1 LLKESSVTS
10 SSDLE
15 IPERVRALNKVKAEK
30 RIQELRELIN
40 RHNHLYYVLDN
51 PEISDSEYDKLMR
64 ELIDLESQFPELIT
78 QDSPTQR
85 IGGKPLAAFKRVT
98 HREAMISLAD
108 AFNEGELRDFHRR
121 VTATVGNQVE
131 YVVELKIDGLAISLT
146 YENGILVT
154 AATRGDGTV
163 GEDVTQ
169 NVKTIKSVPL
179 RLNVTSSNI
188 PSLIEVR
195 GEIYLPKEGF
205 QKLNQERE
213 DMELPTFANPRNAAA
228 GSIRQLD
235 PKIAAKRPLSTF
247 MYAIGYREGIQFDT
261 HYDVLEFY
269 KACGFRVNPHIKLF
283 ESFDDVIDY
292 CMSWREKRDL
302 LPYEIDGMVIK
313 VNSLQHQKILGST
326 AKNPRWAIAYKFPAE
341 QKVSVIEDIIV
352 SVGRTGILTPNAV
365 LTPVSIAG
373 STVSRATL
381 HNEDYIKEKDIRIG
395 DTVIVQKAGDI
406 IPEVVEVVKEKR
418 TGNEKEFK
426 MPQRCPECGAE
437 TIRVPGEAAYRCT
450 GVSCPAQIRRSI
462 IHFASRDAMDIR
474 GLGPA
479 VVSLLLSKNLIKD
492 ASDIYFLKKE
502 DLVTLERMGEKSAG
516 NLIKAIQDSK
526 KQPLNR
532 LIYAL
537 GIPFIGSK
545 ASFLLAQALVSMEQ
559 LRSATYNQL
568 ISIPEIGDKMAE
580 SIVTFFKQE
589 QTNKLLDRLSN
600 AGLNM
605 QEPISTGGLKPL
617 ENLTFVL
624 TGTLEKYSRNEA
636 KEIIENLGGRVASS
650 VSKKTDYVV
659 VGKDPGSKYDK
670 AVKLGV
676 KIIDEKEFDKLIA
689 AE

>member
-1 LLKESSVTS
+1 MIDLK
-10 SSDLE
+10 
-15 IPERVRALNKVKAEK
+15 IPERVRFLDRVQAER

-40 RHNHLYYVLDN
+40 HHNHLYYVLDN
-51 PEISDSEYDKLMR
+51 PEISDIEYDKLMR

-78 QDSPTQR
+78 PDSPTQR

-108 AFNEGELRDFHRR
+108 AFSESDLRDFHRR
-121 VTATVGNQVE
+121 VTSIVGNQVE

-179 RLNVTSSNI
+179 RLNVPSSKI

-205 QKLNQERE
+205 KKLNEERE
-213 DMELPTFANPRNAAA
+213 DMELMPFANPRNAAA

-247 MYAIGYREGIQFDT
+247 MYAIGYTEGIQFDT
-261 HYDVLEFY
+261 HFDVLEFY
-269 KACGFRVNPHIKLF
+269 KVCGFRVNPHIKLF
-283 ESFDDVIDY
+283 KSFDDVIDY

-313 VNSLQHQKILGST
+313 VNSLQFQRILGST

-365 LTPVSIAG
+365 LTPVRIAG

-381 HNEDYIKEKDIRIG
+381 HNEDYIREKDIRIG
-395 DTVIVQKAGDI
+395 DSVVVQKAGDI
-406 IPEVVEVVKEKR
+406 IPEVVEVIKEKR

-426 MPQRCPECGAE
+426 MPHCCPECGSE

-479 VVSLLLSKNLIKD
+479 VVSLLLSAGLIKD

-502 DLVTLERMGEKSAG
+502 DLVTLERMGEKSAD
-516 NLIKAIQDSK
+516 NLIKAIQNSK

-568 ISIPEIGDKMAE
+568 ITIPEIGDKMAE

-605 QEPISTGGLKPL
+605 QEPISTG
-617 ENLTFVL
+617 
-624 TGTLEKYSRNEA
+624 
-636 KEIIENLGGRVASS
+636 
-650 VSKKTDYVV
+650 
-659 VGKDPGSKYDK
+659 
-670 AVKLGV
+670 
-676 KIIDEKEFDKLIA
+676 
-689 AE
+689 

>member
-1 LLKESSVTS
+1 MRFLDKAQA
-10 SSDLE
+10 
-15 IPERVRALNKVKAEK
+15 ER
-30 RIQELRELIN
+30 RIQELRQIIN
-40 RHNHLYYVLDN
+40 HHNHLYYVLDN
-51 PEISDSEYDKLMR
+51 PEIPDAEYDKLMR
-64 ELIDLESQFPELIT
+64 ELIDLESQFPELIVP
-78 QDSPTQR
+78 DSPTQR
-85 IGGKPLAAFKRVT
+85 IGGEPLAAFKRVT
-98 HREAMISLAD
+98 HREPMISLAD
-108 AFNEGELRDFHRR
+108 AFSEGDLRDFHRR
-121 VTATVGNQVE
+121 VTSVVGDQVE

-154 AATRGDGTV
+154 AATRGDGLV
-163 GEDVTQ
+163 GEDVTH

-179 RLNVTSSNI
+179 RINP
-188 PSLIEVR
+188 PSGKFPSVIEVR

-205 QKLNQERE
+205 KKLNEERE
-213 DMELPTFANPRNAAA
+213 DMELVPFANPRNAAA

-235 PKIAAKRPLSTF
+235 PKVAAKRPLSTF
-247 MYAIGYREGIQFDT
+247 IYGIGYVEGIQFET
-261 HYDVLEFY
+261 HHEVLEFY

-283 ESFDDVIDY
+283 NSFDDVIDY

-313 VNSLQHQKILGST
+313 VNSLQFQKMLGST

-365 LTPVSIAG
+365 LKPVNIAG

-395 DTVIVQKAGDI
+395 DSVIVQKAGDI
-406 IPEVVEVVKEKR
+406 IPEVVEVIKEKR
-418 TGNEKEFK
+418 TGSEKEFK
-426 MPQRCPECGAE
+426 MPHHCPECGAE
-437 TIRVPGEAAYRCT
+437 VIRIPGEAAYRCT

-479 VVSLLLSKNLIKD
+479 VVSLLLSAGLVKD
-492 ASDIYFLKKE
+492 VSDIYFLKKE
-502 DLVTLERMGEKSAG
+502 DLIPLERMGEKSAD
-516 NLIKAIQDSK
+516 NLINAIQDSK
-526 KQPLNR
+526 KQPLSR
-532 LIYAL
+532 LVYAL

-545 ASFLLAQALVSMEQ
+545 ASFLLAQAFGSMDK
-559 LRSATYNQL
+559 LKAATYDEL
-568 ISIPEIGDKMAE
+568 IKIPEIGTKMAE

-589 QTNKLLDRLSN
+589 QTNNLLERLKN
-600 AGLNM
+600 AGVNM
-605 QEPISTGGLKPL
+605 EEQKRSEGIRPL

-636 KEIIENLGGRVASS
+636 KEIIESLGGRVTSS

-670 AVKLGV
+670 AVKLGIN
-676 KIIDEKEFDKLIA
+676 IIDEKEFERLIA
-689 AE
+689 LEQ

>member
-1 LLKESSVTS
+1 MRFLDK
-10 SSDLE
+10 
-15 IPERVRALNKVKAEK
+15 AQAEK
-30 RIQELRELIN
+30 RIQELRQVIDH
-40 RHNHLYYVLDN
+40 HNYLYYVLDN
-51 PEISDSEYDKLMR
+51 PEIPDAEYDKLMR
-64 ELIDLESQFPELIT
+64 ELIDLESQFPELIVP
-78 QDSPTQR
+78 DSPTQR
-85 IGGKPLAAFKRVT
+85 IGGEPLAAFKRVT
-98 HREAMISLAD
+98 HREPMISLAD
-108 AFNEGELRDFHRR
+108 AFSEGDLRDFHRR
-121 VTATVGNQVE
+121 VTSVVGDQVE

-154 AATRGDGTV
+154 AATRGDGLV
-163 GEDVTQ
+163 GEDVTH

-179 RLNVTSSNI
+179 RINP
-188 PSLIEVR
+188 PSGKFPSVIEVR

-205 QKLNQERE
+205 KKLNEERE
-213 DMELPTFANPRNAAA
+213 DMELVPFANPRNAAA

-235 PKIAAKRPLSTF
+235 PKVAAKRPLSTF
-247 MYAIGYREGIQFDT
+247 IYGIGYVEGIQFET
-261 HYDVLEFY
+261 HHEVLEFY

-283 ESFDDVIDY
+283 NSFDDVIDY

-313 VNSLQHQKILGST
+313 VNSLQFQKMLGST

-365 LTPVSIAG
+365 LKPVNIAG

-395 DTVIVQKAGDI
+395 DSVIVQKAGDI
-406 IPEVVEVVKEKR
+406 IPEVVEVIKEKR
-418 TGNEKEFK
+418 TGSEKEFK
-426 MPQRCPECGAE
+426 MPHHCPECGAE
-437 TIRVPGEAAYRCT
+437 VIRIPGEAAYRCT

-479 VVSLLLSKNLIKD
+479 VVSLLLSAGLVKD
-492 ASDIYFLKKE
+492 VSDIYFLKKE
-502 DLVTLERMGEKSAG
+502 DLVPLERMGEKSAD
-516 NLIKAIQDSK
+516 NLINAIQDSK
-526 KQPLNR
+526 KQPLSR
-532 LIYAL
+532 LVYAL

-545 ASFLLAQALVSMEQ
+545 ASFLLAQAFGSMDK
-559 LRSATYNQL
+559 LKAATYDEL
-568 ISIPEIGDKMAE
+568 IKIPEIGTKMAE
-580 SIVTFFKQE
+580 SIITFFKQE
-589 QTNKLLDRLSN
+589 QTNKLLERLKSV
-600 AGLNM
+600 GVNM
-605 QEPISTGGLKPL
+605 EEQRRTEGIRPL

-636 KEIIENLGGRVASS
+636 KEIIESLGGRVTSS

-670 AVKLGV
+670 AVELGV
-676 KIIDEKEFDKLIA
+676 KIIDENEFDKLIGTKQ
-689 AE
+689 

>member
-1 LLKESSVTS
+1 MDKAQA
-10 SSDLE
+10 
-15 IPERVRALNKVKAEK
+15 ER
-30 RIQELRELIN
+30 RIQELRQIIN
-40 RHNHLYYVLDN
+40 HHNHLYYVLDN
-51 PEISDSEYDKLMR
+51 PEIPDAEYDKLMR
-64 ELIDLESQFPELIT
+64 ELIDLESQFPELIVP
-78 QDSPTQR
+78 DSPTQR
-85 IGGKPLAAFKRVT
+85 IGGEPLAAFKRVT
-98 HREAMISLAD
+98 HREPMISLAD
-108 AFNEGELRDFHRR
+108 AFSEGDLRDFHRR
-121 VTATVGNQVE
+121 VTSVVGDQVE

-154 AATRGDGTV
+154 AATRGDGLV
-163 GEDVTQ
+163 GEDVTH

-179 RLNVTSSNI
+179 RINP
-188 PSLIEVR
+188 PSGKFPSVIEVR

-205 QKLNQERE
+205 KKLNEERE
-213 DMELPTFANPRNAAA
+213 DMELVPFANPRNAAA

-235 PKIAAKRPLSTF
+235 PKVAAKRPLSTF
-247 MYAIGYREGIQFDT
+247 IYGIGYVEGIQFET
-261 HYDVLEFY
+261 HHEVLEFY

-283 ESFDDVIDY
+283 NSFDDVIDY

-313 VNSLQHQKILGST
+313 VNSLQFQKMLGST

-365 LTPVSIAG
+365 LKPVNIAG

-395 DTVIVQKAGDI
+395 DSVIVQKAGDI
-406 IPEVVEVVKEKR
+406 IPEVVEVIKEKR
-418 TGNEKEFK
+418 TGSEKEFK
-426 MPQRCPECGAE
+426 MPHHCPECGAE
-437 TIRVPGEAAYRCT
+437 VIRIPGEAAYRCT

-479 VVSLLLSKNLIKD
+479 VVSLLLSAGLVKD
-492 ASDIYFLKKE
+492 VSDIYFLKKE
-502 DLVTLERMGEKSAG
+502 DLIPLERMGEKSAD
-516 NLIKAIQDSK
+516 NLINAIQDSK
-526 KQPLNR
+526 KQPLSR
-532 LIYAL
+532 LVYAL

-545 ASFLLAQALVSMEQ
+545 ASFLLAQAFGSMDK
-559 LRSATYNQL
+559 LKAATYDEL
-568 ISIPEIGDKMAE
+568 IKIPEIGTKMAE

-589 QTNKLLDRLSN
+589 QTNNLLERLKN
-600 AGLNM
+600 AGVNM
-605 QEPISTGGLKPL
+605 EEQKRSEGIRLL

-636 KEIIENLGGRVASS
+636 KEIIESLGGRVTSS

-670 AVKLGV
+670 AVELGV
-676 KIIDEKEFDKLIA
+676 KIIDENEFDKLIGTKQ
-689 AE
+689 

>member
-1 LLKESSVTS
+1 LDKVQT
-10 SSDLE
+10 
-15 IPERVRALNKVKAEK
+15 ER
-30 RIQELRELIN
+30 RIQELRALIN
-40 RHNHLYYVLDN
+40 HHNHLYYVLDN
-51 PEISDSEYDKLMR
+51 PEISDAEYDKLMR
-64 ELIDLESQFPELIT
+64 ELIDLESRFPELIT
-78 QDSPTQR
+78 PDSPTQR

-108 AFNEGELRDFHRR
+108 AFSEGDLRDFHRR
-121 VTATVGNQVE
+121 VTETVGNQVE

-154 AATRGDGTV
+154 AATRGDGVV

-179 RLNVTSSNI
+179 RLNVPSGEI
-188 PSLIEVR
+188 PTLMEVR

-205 QKLNQERE
+205 QRLNEERE
-213 DMELPTFANPRNAAA
+213 DLELPPFANPRNAAA

-247 MYAIGYREGIQFDT
+247 MYAMGHVEGQKFDT
-261 HYDVLEFY
+261 HYEMLEFY
-269 KACGFRVNPHIKLF
+269 KACRFRVNPHIKLF
-283 ESFDDVIDY
+283 KSFDDVIDY

-302 LPYEIDGMVIK
+302 LSYEIDGMVIK
-313 VNSLQHQKILGST
+313 VNSLQFQRTLGST

-341 QKVSVIEDIIV
+341 QKISVIEDIIV
-352 SVGRTGILTPNAV
+352 SVGRTGTLTPNAV
-365 LTPVSIAG
+365 LTPVRIAG

-395 DTVIVQKAGDI
+395 DSVIVQKAGDI
-406 IPEVVEVVKEKR
+406 IPEVVEVLKEKR
-418 TGNEKEFK
+418 TGDEREFK
-426 MPQRCPECGAE
+426 MPHRCPECGSE

-479 VVSLLLSKNLIKD
+479 MVSLLLSAGLIDD
-492 ASDIYFLKKE
+492 ASDIYYLKRE
-502 DLVTLERMGEKSAG
+502 DLIPLERMGEKSAD
-516 NLIKAIQDSK
+516 NLLKAIENSK
-526 KQPLNR
+526 QQPLNR
-532 LIYAL
+532 LIFAL

-545 ASFLLAQALVSMEQ
+545 AGTVLAQALGTMEKLQ
-559 LRSATYNQL
+559 TVTYDEL
-568 ISIPEIGDKMAE
+568 IKIPEIGDKMAE

-589 QTNKLLDRLSN
+589 QTKKLLGRLRA
-600 AGLNM
+600 AGLNFKAR
-605 QEPISTGGLKPL
+605 EDKGGLKTL

-624 TGTLEKYSRNEA
+624 TGTLEKYSRHEA
-636 KEIIENLGGRVASS
+636 QEIIENLGGRVTGS

-659 VGKDPGSKYDK
+659 SGKDPGSKYEK
-670 AVKLGV
+670 AVKHGI
-676 KIIDEKEFDKLIA
+676 KILSEEGFEELISNP
-689 AE
+689 

>member
-1 LLKESSVTS
+1 M
-10 SSDLE
+10 D
-15 IPERVRALNKVKAEK
+15 RVQVEG
-30 RIQELRELIN
+30 RIKELRELIN
-40 RHNHLYYVLDN
+40 HHNYLYYVLDN
-51 PEISDSEYDKLMR
+51 PQISDAEYDKLMR
-64 ELIDLESQFPELIT
+64 ELIDLESQFPELVT
-78 QDSPTQR
+78 PDSPTQR
-85 IGGKPLAAFKRVT
+85 IGGEPLPAFERVT

-121 VTATVGNQVE
+121 VVAAVGEQVE

-179 RLNVTSSNI
+179 RLNLPPDKT
-188 PSLIEVR
+188 PPLIEVR
-195 GEIYLPKEGF
+195 GEIYIPKEDF
-205 QKLNQERE
+205 LKLNQERE

-235 PKIAAKRPLSTF
+235 PKIAAQRPLSTF
-247 MYAIGYREGIQFDT
+247 MYGIGYREGIEFES
-261 HYDVLEFY
+261 HYEVLEFY
-269 KACGFRVNPHIKLF
+269 KTCGFRVNPYIKLF
-283 ESFDDVIDY
+283 KSFDDVVAY
-292 CMSWREKRDL
+292 CMSWREKRDS

-313 VNSLQHQKILGST
+313 VNSLLQQQILGST
-326 AKNPRWAIAYKFPAE
+326 TKNPRWAIAYKFPAE
-341 QKVSVIEDIIV
+341 QKVTVIEDIIV

-365 LTPVSIAG
+365 LRPINIAG

-395 DTVIVQKAGDI
+395 DSVIVQKAGDI
-406 IPEVVEVVKEKR
+406 IPEVVEVIKERR
-418 TGNEKEFK
+418 TGREKEFK
-426 MPQRCPECGAE
+426 MPNRCPECGSE
-437 TIRVPGEAAYRCT
+437 TVRLPGEAAHRCT
-450 GVSCPAQIRRSI
+450 GVACPAQIRRSI

-479 VVSLLLSKNLIKD
+479 VVSLLLSAGLVKD
-492 ASDIYFLKKE
+492 ASDIYFLKRE
-502 DLVTLERMGEKSAG
+502 DLIPLERMGEKSAD

-526 KQPLNR
+526 KQPLSR

-545 ASFLLAQALVSMEQ
+545 ASFLLAEALGSMDKLQ
-559 LRSATYNQL
+559 TATYDEL
-568 ISIPEIGDKMAE
+568 IKIPEIGSKMAE
-580 SIVTFFKQE
+580 SIITFFKQE
-589 QTNKLLDRLSN
+589 QTKKLLTRLEE
-600 AGLNM
+600 AGVNM
-605 QEPISTGGLKPL
+605 EERRQVEGPKPL

-624 TGTLEKYSRNEA
+624 TGTLEKYSRKEA
-636 KEIIENLGGRVASS
+636 KEIIENLGGRVTGS

-670 AVKLGV
+670 AVELGV
-676 KIIDEKEFDKLIA
+676 KIIDENEFDKLIA
-689 AE
+689 ER